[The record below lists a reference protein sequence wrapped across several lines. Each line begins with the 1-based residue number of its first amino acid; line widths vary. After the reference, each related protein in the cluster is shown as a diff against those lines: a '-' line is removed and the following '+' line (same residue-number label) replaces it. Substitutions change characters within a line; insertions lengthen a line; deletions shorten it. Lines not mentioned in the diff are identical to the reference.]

1 MKKPWLRSV
10 LLDAALVI
18 GPIAVIL
25 ISLFIGRYPLSI
37 PEVFNALGYKLGL
50 IHLDIP
56 PTHINVVWDI
66 RLPRAILGAM
76 VGASLSVSGASFQG
90 MFRNPLVSSGIL
102 GVTSG
107 AGFGASLAIVLFQG
121 QLVYIYLFAFGFGLL
136 AVVLSYLIGSTYKAS
151 PTIMLVLGGVVVSA
165 IFSSLISLLKYIAD
179 PYDQLPSIVFW
190 LMGSLASARFLDIL
204 ISAIPMMIGVT
215 GLISMRWRLNVLSLG
230 DVEARALGVNVLS
243 VKSLAIFFATL
254 ATAGA
259 VCVGGIIGWVGL
271 VIPHI
276 GRMIVGNNNEI
287 LVPVSV
293 SIGACYL
300 VLVDNLARTLTGSEI
315 PLGILTSLIGGP
327 FFIYLIKKTRGR
339 GW

>member
-1 MKKPWLRSV
+1 M
-10 LLDAALVI
+10 LVHVCLI
-18 GPIAVIL
+18 ICPLAVIL

-37 PEVFNALGYKLGL
+37 SEVFGALGYTLGMTDAV
-50 IHLDIP
+50 ID
-56 PTHINVVWDI
+56 PTHVNVVWDI

-76 VGASLSVSGASFQG
+76 VGASLAVSGASFQG
-90 MFRNPLVSSGIL
+90 MFRNPLVSAGIL

-107 AGFGASLAIVLFQG
+107 AGFGASLAIILFEG
-121 QLVYIYLFAFGFGLL
+121 QLVWIYVFAFAFALI
-136 AVVLSYLIGSTYKAS
+136 AVGLSYVIGSTYKAS

-165 IFSSLISLLKYIAD
+165 IFSALISLLKYVAD

-190 LMGSLASARFLDIL
+190 LMGSLSSARFLDIL
-204 ISAIPMMIGVT
+204 ISAIPMTIGVI
-215 GLISMRWRLNVLSLG
+215 GLIGMRWRLNVLSLG
-230 DVEARALGVNVLS
+230 DVEARAIGVNVML

-276 GRMIVGNNNEI
+276 GRMLVGNNNVI
-287 LVPVSV
+287 LIPVTV
-293 SIGACYL
+293 SIGAIYL
-300 VLVDNLARTLTGSEI
+300 VIVDNLARTLTGGEI

-327 FFIYLIKKTRGR
+327 FFIYLIKRTKGR
-339 GW
+339 NW